1 MDISDPKSKY
11 FVFNIDILETEG
23 SWGLFH
29 ELGHNR
35 QKSSWSKF
43 ILLSHMY
50 LIYFVILAF
59 EGTGEVTVH
68 IFTLHAMD
76 ILCHKTPW
84 IHQWLKNQLPDTR
97 KYISNGS
104 KFHEWKQKPGVALFI
119 YAQLAREY
127 GWKNYKSIFEKYEEL
142 NPK

>member
-1 MDISDPKSKY
+1 
-11 FVFNIDILETEG
+11 
-23 SWGLFH
+23 
-29 ELGHNR
+29 
-35 QKSSWSKF
+35 
-43 ILLSHMY
+43 LSHTY
-50 LIYFVILAF
+50 LIYFIILAF
-59 EGTGEVTVH
+59 EGTGEVTVN

>member
-1 MDISDPKSKY
+1 
-11 FVFNIDILETEG
+11 
-23 SWGLFH
+23 
-29 ELGHNR
+29 
-35 QKSSWSKF
+35 
-43 ILLSHMY
+43 
-50 LIYFVILAF
+50 
-59 EGTGEVTVH
+59 
-68 IFTLHAMD
+68 MD

-127 GWKNYKSIFEKYEEL
+127 GWENYKSIFEKPEEL
-142 NPK
+142 NPKLKTNQEKIDHWIMTFSHHVGHNLIPLFKFWGFPISESTIDY